1 MADLHPKTPAPDS
14 AKTSPSA
21 KVPGDKPADKS
32 DAAPKK
38 GPSVLEQLEASETP
52 AEGADAKANPKVR
65 RKKIKKSVPQARV
78 CIHAGENNTIV
89 TFTDLQGNKL
99 GGCSAGMAGFKG
111 TRKSTPYAA
120 KVAAEKAAERVQGYG
135 VQSVTV
141 EVKGLG
147 PGREQ
152 SIRGLQS
159 AGLNLDAIIDTTPI
173 PHGGVRPPGRR
184 RV

>member
-1 MADLHPKTPAPDS
+1 MTDDKKTP
-14 AKTSPSA
+14 
-21 KVPGDKPADKS
+21 PALDV
-32 DAAPKK
+32 AAT
-38 GPSVLEQLEASETP
+38 LEAAG
-52 AEGADAKANPKVR
+52 AEGEGEAKAAAGPR
-65 RKKIKKSVPQARV
+65 RKKIKRTLQKARV

-89 TFTDLQGNKL
+89 TFTDFDGNVL
-99 GGCSAGMAGFKG
+99 GWSSSGSAGFKG

-120 KVAAEKAAERVQGYG
+120 KVAAETASGKVKPYG
-135 VQSVTV
+135 IETVTV

-152 SIRGLQS
+152 ALRGLQA

-173 PHGGVRPPGRR
+173 AHGGCRPAGRR

>member
-1 MADLHPKTPAPDS
+1 MADTPAIN
-14 AKTSPSA
+14 ALQA
-21 KVPGDKPADKS
+21 ALEGGD
-32 DAAPKK
+32 DAAPKVA
-38 GPSVLEQLEASETP
+38 P
-52 AEGADAKANPKVR
+52 VR
-65 RKKIKKSVPQARV
+65 KKKIKRALPKARV

-89 TFTDLQGNKL
+89 TFTDYEGNVL
-99 GGCSAGMAGFKG
+99 GWSSSGSAGFKG

-120 KVAAEKAAERVQGYG
+120 KVAAETAALKVKPYG
-135 VQSVTV
+135 IESVTV

-152 SIRGLQS
+152 AIRGLQG

-173 PHGGVRPPGRR
+173 PHGGCRPAGRR

>member
-1 MADLHPKTPAPDS
+1 MADKQTVTELLEST
-14 AKTSPSA
+14 TSSE
-21 KVPGDKPADKS
+21 
-32 DAAPKK
+32 AAP
-38 GPSVLEQLEASETP
+38 A
-52 AEGADAKANPKVR
+52 AKAAP
-65 RKKIKKSVPQARV
+65 RKKRIKRTLPKARV

-89 TFTDLQGNKL
+89 TFTDYEGNVL
-99 GGCSAGMAGFKG
+99 GWSSSGSSGFKG

-120 KVAAEKAAERVQGYG
+120 KVAAENASLKVKPYAIE
-135 VQSVTV
+135 SVTV

-152 SIRGLQS
+152 AIRGLQA

-173 PHGGVRPPGRR
+173 AHGGCRPAGRR

>member
-1 MADLHPKTPAPDS
+1 MADQDILTKALEGDASTEATAAS
-14 AKTSPSA
+14 AATK
-21 KVPGDKPADKS
+21 
-32 DAAPKK
+32 AAPRK
-38 GPSVLEQLEASETP
+38 
-52 AEGADAKANPKVR
+52 
-65 RKKIKKSVPQARV
+65 KKIKRTLQKARV

-89 TFTDLQGNKL
+89 TFTDFEGNVL
-99 GGCSAGMAGFKG
+99 AWCSSGAAGFKG

-120 KVAAEKAAERVQGYG
+120 KVAAETAAAKAKPYG
-135 VQSVTV
+135 IESVTV

-152 SIRGLQS
+152 SLRGLQA

-173 PHGGVRPPGRR
+173 PHGGCRPAGRR